1 MNDLR
6 FTSSTLDKLESLPES
21 SKGAGCQVELMFS
34 PCPTAPT
41 EPSPDA
47 LVALW
52 ARPIRAGHERG
63 VSGIE

>member
-6 FTSSTLDKLESLPES
+6 LTTSTLDKLESLPES